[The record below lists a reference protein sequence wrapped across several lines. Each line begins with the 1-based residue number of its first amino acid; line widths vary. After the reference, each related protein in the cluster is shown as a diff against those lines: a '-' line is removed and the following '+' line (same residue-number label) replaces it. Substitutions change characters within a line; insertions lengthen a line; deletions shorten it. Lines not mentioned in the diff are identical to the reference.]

1 MVDKVYRHPY
11 KKHALDAA
19 HESHLLQALK
29 GAKMPATQSALS
41 RISTRNADLKHTPPV
56 ADQQSACA
64 ETSGIPPMTE
74 SAESLLRAVAQSLQA
89 WRSQLP
95 PHLQPGLL
103 AFVHGGAPVVV
114 QSIALCAPDSIRLS
128 GSCQGRSYN
137 VLALA
142 SDIQFLCVPK
152 TDSPDAS
159 PTSINF
165 ELGDEVFSA

>member
-1 MVDKVYRHPY
+1 MDKSYRQPY
-11 KKHALDAA
+11 KRHAIEAA
-19 HESHLLQALK
+19 LEPHLLQALK

-56 ADQQSACA
+56 ADPQTTLTAP
-64 ETSGIPPMTE
+64 SGIPPEAE
-74 SAESLLRAVAQSLQA
+74 SAKSLLRALAQSLQA

-103 AFVHGGAPVVV
+103 ALVHGGAPIEV

-128 GSCQGRSYN
+128 GSCQGRAYK

-142 SDIQFLCVPK
+142 SNIQFLCVPK
-152 TDSPDAS
+152 TDALNTIPACVD
-159 PTSINF
+159 F
-165 ELGDEVFSA
+165 ELGGEVFSA

>member
-1 MVDKVYRHPY
+1 MDKVYRHPY
-11 KKHALDAA
+11 KRHALEAA

-41 RISTRNADLKHTPPV
+41 RISTRNADLKHTPPA
-56 ADQQSACA
+56 ADPPSNWT
-64 ETSGIPPMTE
+64 EPSGIPPEAE
-74 SAESLLRAVAQSLQA
+74 SAESLLRALAQSLQA

-103 AFVHGGAPVVV
+103 ALVHGGAPIEV

-128 GSCQGRSYN
+128 GSCQGRAYK

-142 SDIQFLCVPK
+142 SNIQFLCVPK
-152 TDSPDAS
+152 TDTLNTT
-159 PTSINF
+159 PTCVDF
-165 ELGDEVFSA
+165 ELGGEVFSA